1 MACLKDYTKTQNI
14 LFIQLFSIFLDYVD
28 KIENINEHKDA
39 TTLTDTSQSY
49 LAKPSQ
55 LAKSHDT
62 IKLSQ
67 N

>member
-49 LAKPSQ
+49 LTKTITIGKKP
-55 LAKSHDT
+55 
-62 IKLSQ
+62 
-67 N
+67 